1 MWNLTSVIFLPSS
14 FIVINS
20 IVTFVLAIQCFS
32 LRCYHLFTY
41 LWTIYWSGFDGFQ
54 LSEIKLCCM
63 YSLYFIQS
71 KSCFSTEPYWYMWW
85 LFNNC
90 HSCGVFPRVNVLNFV
105 SSIVDGHFGCFQFGA
120 IIQKL
125 LVWTVLYVYL
135 QGTVPVFIKSM
146 RRSGTAE

>member
-1 MWNLTSVIFLPSS
+1 MESYLHDLSS
-14 FIVINS
+14 FLFHSYKFDRNFCVRHS
-20 IVTFVLAIQCFS
+20 VFFFTVLSPI
-32 LRCYHLFTY
+32 YD

-54 LSEIKLCCM
+54 LSEIKLCCI

-71 KSCFSTEPYWYMWW
+71 KSCFSTEPYWYMWR

-90 HSCGVFPRVNVLNFV
+90 HSCGVFPRVNILNFV

-146 RRSGTAE
+146 RRSGNAE